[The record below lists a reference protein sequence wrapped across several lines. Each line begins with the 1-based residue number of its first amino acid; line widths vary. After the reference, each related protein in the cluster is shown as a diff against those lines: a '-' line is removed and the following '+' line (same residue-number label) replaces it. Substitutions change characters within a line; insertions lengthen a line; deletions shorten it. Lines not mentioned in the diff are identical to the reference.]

1 MRYEKRRNIVVSL
14 THCSI
19 PNMMNVPPSIMN
31 PAGKMALTPQIDKYF
46 PTRGPEDLTKTLSTK
61 MSVTCK
67 LLPNI
72 KSER

>member
-46 PTRGPEDLTKTLSTK
+46 PTRGPKNKKTLSTK
-61 MSVTCK
+61 MSA
-67 LLPNI
+67 
-72 KSER
+72 